1 MYNKEPLEL
10 VESFE
15 QLGLEIP
22 SNYRWNECTTRHLEV
37 GRERIMHLRTHA
49 IMEKLIVGSSRNTFL
64 TRWWHWCFSMG
75 WKYVVASLNLLWKS
89 LTKFLHVKKQTSYT
103 LLRQYHFP
111 LRSWPWK
118 ELLNTCLRNVL
129 MPKTSLRTT
138 RWKEMWPL
146 MNVE

>member
-49 IMEKLIVGSSRNTFL
+49 IMEKLSVGSSRNTL
-64 TRWWHWCFSMG
+64 
-75 WKYVVASLNLLWKS
+75 VAPVLLYGASVWGGSIPKS
-89 LTKFLHVKKQTSYT
+89 I
-103 LLRQYHFP
+103 
-111 LRSWPWK
+111 WK
-118 ELLNTCLRNVL
+118 ELVNVQ
-129 MPKTSLRTT
+129 
-138 RWKEMWPL
+138 
-146 MNVE
+146 